1 MHHAWLNLVEV
12 QVEGR
17 PYVAPTTI
25 SFARYKQIA
34 EACEKKKKHYFTV
47 LETKFIP
54 GLGEPHFKNF
64 RFILASYVK

>member
-34 EACEKKKKHYFTV
+34 EACEKKKKTLFHRTR
-47 LETKFIP
+47 
-54 GLGEPHFKNF
+54 N
-64 RFILASYVK
+64 